1 MKKPLIAIFRRFGQ
15 VNDRLMPCPHSA
27 SIEIGVGASNAAEA
41 GKRLYAGI
49 SDATNID

>member
-27 SIEIGVGASNAAEA
+27 PIEIGVGASNAAEA
-41 GKRLYAGI
+41 AKRLYAVI
-49 SDATNID
+49 PDAKNID